1 MAKQSELDRVLAHI
15 DAEIAQLQRAK
26 EHILAVHAEKRARE
40 RKRGPSKP
48 ATTAPPKDA
57 A

>member
-40 RKRGPSKP
+40 RKRLKP
-48 ATTAPPKDA
+48 AAKEPPKDA
-57 A
+57 